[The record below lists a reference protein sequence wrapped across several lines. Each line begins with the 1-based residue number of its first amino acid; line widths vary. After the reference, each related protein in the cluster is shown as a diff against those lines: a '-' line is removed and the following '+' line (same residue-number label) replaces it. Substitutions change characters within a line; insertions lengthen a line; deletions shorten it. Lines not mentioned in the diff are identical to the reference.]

1 MLSNEPVEYAI
12 SDAHSWVAL
21 VVGQI
26 VGDVPWQIDFG
37 PDPNTLRTDLEAWDI
52 DVPPMRDMDTDPI
65 GNMMDWRDFLASLLT
80 VH

>member
-26 VGDVPWQIDFG
+26 VGDSIG
-37 PDPNTLRTDLEAWDI
+37 LRGHTAKVRRALRKLEADGRVVSKDSW
-52 DVPPMRDMDTDPI
+52 RH
-65 GNMMDWRDFLASLLT
+65 NMLEWKLSPSLKEQVDRT
-80 VH
+80 P